1 MIRAL
6 FNQHKKKIFYTI
18 GILFLI
24 NLSLMVSD
32 KGILISEDCF
42 INKKANSEPTEP
54 NVWEAVNCSEYRKR
68 KFNNP
73 WNDRTECTYWF
84 GRGTFYTVMDRFD
97 YCKFTEELQ

>member
-6 FNQHKKKIFYTI
+6 FNQHKKKIFYTV

-24 NLSLMVSD
+24 NLSLIVFD
-32 KGILISEDCF
+32 RGILIKEECF
-42 INKKANSEPTEP
+42 MKTITNT
-54 NVWEAVNCSEYRKR
+54 VGWDYLDCSEARKT
-68 KFNNP
+68 KINIP
-73 WNDRTECTYWF
+73 WSHRTECTYWF

>member
-6 FNQHKKKIFYTI
+6 FNQHKKKIFYTV

-24 NLSLMVSD
+24 NLSLIVFD
-32 KGILISEDCF
+32 RGILIKEECFMKTITNTVGWDDLDCYEARKTK
-42 INKKANSEPTEP
+42 INI
-54 NVWEAVNCSEYRKR
+54 
-68 KFNNP
+68 P
-73 WNDRTECTYWF
+73 WSHRTECNYWF

>member
-42 INKKANSEPTEP
+42 INKKAHPEP
-54 NVWEAVNCSEYRKR
+54 NVWEVVNCSEYRKR

>member
-42 INKKANSEPTEP
+42 INKKAHPEP
-54 NVWEAVNCSEYRKR
+54 NVWEVVNCSEARKT
-68 KFNNP
+68 KINIP
-73 WNDRTECTYWF
+73 WSHRTECTYWF
-84 GRGTFYTVMDRFD
+84 GRGTFWTVMHHFD